1 MRFLG
6 VMALAAALLAAQ
18 ASAAE
23 TAGFAFL
30 QVPVGAR
37 AVALGGAF
45 TSVTGDPLALYWNP
59 ASMLTVPSQM
69 ITTNYTGYLMDMQ
82 AGFAGW
88 ISPRE
93 DDAVGVSL
101 NYFYGGSF
109 DRTTMG
115 DPLGT
120 GDQFSSS
127 SIALTGTYARRLTD
141 EISAGASGKFVY
153 SSIDTYSGN
162 AFLADVGL
170 SWSPGA
176 IDFLDAALV
185 VRNAGIQTKAFY
197 RENDPMPTEVAAG
210 ASAGLMNDRLLVTT
224 DLTYPLNGD
233 FWVGLG
239 AEYSPMQL
247 LTLRVG
253 GNTRDMDA
261 ADQAGG
267 GFIDGMAFGLGT
279 RWQRFGL
286 DYSYKPFADLG
297 SVHRISLA
305 FTL

>member
-1 MRFLG
+1 MRFLSL
-6 VMALAAALLAAQ
+6 MALAAAAFAIPAFAAD
-18 ASAAE
+18 

-45 TSVTGDPLALYWNP
+45 SSVSGDPLALYWNP
-59 ASMLTVPSQM
+59 ASALSMPSPM
-69 ITTNYTGYLMDMQ
+69 ITTSYTGYLLDMQ

-88 ISPRE
+88 VSPRE
-93 DDAVGVSL
+93 HDAVGVSL
-101 NYFYGGSF
+101 NYFYGGAF
-109 DRTTMG
+109 NRTTMS

-120 GDQFSSS
+120 GEQFSSN
-127 SIALTGTYARRLTD
+127 SIALSGTYARRITED
-141 EISAGASGKFVY
+141 MSAGVSGKFVY
-153 SSIDTYSGN
+153 SSIDDYSGN
-162 AFLADVGL
+162 AFLADLGL
-170 SWSPGA
+170 SWSPES
-176 IDFLDAALV
+176 IEFLEAALV

-210 ASAGLMNDRLLVTT
+210 ANATLMDDKLMVTS

-233 FWVGLG
+233 FWAGLG
-239 AEYSPMQL
+239 VEYAPLEM
-247 LTLRVG
+247 LTLRAG

-267 GFIDGMAFGLGT
+267 GFIDGMAFGIGT
-279 RWQRFGL
+279 HWQRFGL

-297 SVHRISLA
+297 SVHRVSLA
-305 FTL
+305 FRL